1 MTAQVFVLG
10 RVLVV
15 AAAAVSLVAT
25 LALLQWFRER
35 DEKDKR

>member
-1 MTAQVFVLG
+1 VTAQVFVLG

-15 AAAAVSLVAT
+15 AAAVVSLLVV
-25 LALLQWFRER
+25 LAFLQWVRER